1 MAFVKR
7 DDSGAIVA
15 VSRAA
20 APDFSEALPDDHPD
34 LLSFL
39 KSVGDYTELARTDLD
54 FVRVLE
60 DLLDVL
66 IAKGVLLF
74 TELPEEAQA
83 KIMQRRAL
91 RKGDN
96 ALDLL
101 DDDLR
106 L

>member
-7 DDSGAIVA
+7 DERGAIVA
-15 VSRAA
+15 VSREAA
-20 APDFSEALPDDHPD
+20 SDFSEALPDDHPD
-34 LLSFL
+34 LLAFL
-39 KSVGDYTELARTDLD
+39 KSVGNYTELAQTDLD

-60 DLLDVL
+60 DLLEVL
-66 IAKGVLLF
+66 MDKSVLLF

-91 RKGDN
+91 RRGDK

>member
-1 MAFVKR
+1 MAFVQR
-7 DDSGAIVA
+7 DATGEIIA
-15 VSRAA
+15 VSREARA
-20 APDFSEALPDDHPD
+20 GFSEALPDDHPD
-34 LLSFL
+34 LQTFL
-39 KSVGDYTELARTDLD
+39 KSVVDYTELARTDLD

-66 IAKGVLLF
+66 FAKGVLLF

-91 RKGDN
+91 RSGDD

-101 DDDLR
+101 DEDPEL
-106 L
+106 